1 MRVVHPLDLEPLLS
15 VPGMR
20 QSDEESECGKPLLLQ
35 EDPPVPS
42 PQIHQA
48 QDKFISFRKEMT
60 IGGKLALKTI
70 RQLQNDMPHL

>member
-15 VPGMR
+15 VPGTR

-35 EDPPVPS
+35 EDPPRSS

-48 QDKFISFRKEMT
+48 QDKFISSRKEMT
-60 IGGKLALKTI
+60 IGGRLALKTI
-70 RQLQNDMPHL
+70 RQLQKDMPHL